1 MRFFEFTNEEAAGVG
16 IVTKQN
22 ATADVPVGG
31 EYMNVKKLFPKKKK
45 KQSETIAYEDAFQE
59 LDSST
64 KIYVDM
70 DGVLADFFGEWKK
83 LTGKDWREIGKDEL
97 EPALGKIRDTD
108 GFWLKLPLTSNA
120 KSLLSLIKQVKGE
133 YYILSSP
140 LAGDPKAEPHKREW
154 VEKNLDF
161 FPPAEVIITH
171 NKEKYAQNPDGTPN
185 ILIDDYGVNID
196 KWEGAGGIGFK
207 HKDHKFER
215 TADKLKAAIADSRDY
230 FIDSIRKYIVENF
243 AESTLNEYRNAL
255 YDFVKSKFPSWPEYV
270 LRDFLYAQSKGIRD
284 QQELKDFLERNQ
296 KDFGQV
302 KWRLEKLPIA
312 LDIFTPK
319 TQRMIKQ
326 REGGRSN
333 PNQVPRDA
341 QRHALQQRMIQQKGV
356 SPEPIIVAKL
366 SNGYDLIEGWHR
378 TIQHLQAYP
387 EGYTGPAWVGYGA
400 TYTSE
405 SMAEN
410 FADGKKPGRKGL
422 AKRSGVNTKASVSS
436 LRKTAKNS
444 SGEKQRMAHWLA
456 NMKAGKAKKGK

>member
-1 MRFFEFTNEEAAGVG
+1 MRFFEFQNEEAAGVG

-45 KQSETIAYEDAFQE
+45 KQAKNEMEEGKFRARDIEEKLISNKKLNDLKSKYLPDWEMLDHRILQAKYVAKDHRHAEDFISYINKVSEEMDHFAEVTQDVSEVTVKTTTFDVKGLTVLDFKLALKIDKFADQNEIEQVRMQGNFGMHEDWRTETVAYEDAFQE
-59 LDSST
+59 IDANT

-83 LTGKDWREIGKDEL
+83 LTGKDWREINKDEL

-230 FIDSIRKYIVENF
+230 FIDSIRKYI
-243 AESTLNEYRNAL
+243 
-255 YDFVKSKFPSWPEYV
+255 
-270 LRDFLYAQSKGIRD
+270 I
-284 QQELKDFLERNQ
+284 
-296 KDFGQV
+296 
-302 KWRLEKLPIA
+302 
-312 LDIFTPK
+312 
-319 TQRMIKQ
+319 
-326 REGGRSN
+326 
-333 PNQVPRDA
+333 
-341 QRHALQQRMIQQKGV
+341 
-356 SPEPIIVAKL
+356 
-366 SNGYDLIEGWHR
+366 
-378 TIQHLQAYP
+378 
-387 EGYTGPAWVGYGA
+387 
-400 TYTSE
+400 
-405 SMAEN
+405 EN